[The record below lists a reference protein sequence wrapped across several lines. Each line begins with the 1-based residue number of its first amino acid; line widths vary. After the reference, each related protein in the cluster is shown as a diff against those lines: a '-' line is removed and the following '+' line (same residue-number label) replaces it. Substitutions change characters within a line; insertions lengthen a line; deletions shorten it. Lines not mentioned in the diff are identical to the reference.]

1 MMKEIA
7 ELEVPE
13 NLRYAKD
20 HEWAWSAD
28 GKVRVGISDYAQ
40 DQLGDIVFVE
50 LPQVGRSVSKGEQ
63 FGTVE
68 SVKAVAELFMPLAGR
83 ILAVNKVLE
92 ESPEI
97 VNKDPYKEGWMVEVS
112 PSDPSEME
120 SLMTKETYLQM
131 LKGLK

>member
-1 MMKEIA
+1 MKEIA
-7 ELEVPE
+7 ELEIPE

-20 HEWAWSAD
+20 HEWAGKAD
-28 GKVRVGISDYAQ
+28 GKMRVGISDYAQ

-50 LPQVGRSVSKGEQ
+50 LPQLGRTLSKGEL

-68 SVKAVAELFMPLAGR
+68 SVKAVAELFMPLAGQ
-83 ILAVNKVLE
+83 ILAVNKLLE

-97 VNKDPYKEGWMVEVS
+97 VNKDPYKEGWMIEVT

-120 SLMTKETYLQM
+120 ILMTKETYLQM